1 MKGGG
6 EGGQIDPLLPQE
18 KLPSKHPALLGLII
32 MEKRFATLSLRNEQ
46 TYRVKTKNKKLRRLI
61 ELKQPLPQ
69 DNQVLIVN
77 LTKYVLSAVER
88 PQLDLGLE

>member
-1 MKGGG
+1 
-6 EGGQIDPLLPQE
+6 
-18 KLPSKHPALLGLII
+18 

-61 ELKQPLPQ
+61 ELKQPLPK

-77 LTKYVLSAVER
+77 LTKYVLSTLER
-88 PQLDLGLE
+88 